1 MDCDLIEFKEL
12 IEGKTGIKVSDDEKL
27 SAAITEMVIYNN
39 IESEKVLLKL
49 IGRDKKFLENLVGLL
64 TINETYFFR
73 ESAQIKVFSNE
84 LIPLLVKHRKPSK
97 INILSAGCSTGAEP
111 YSLVIALMEK
121 FGVHIN
127 HLFTV
132 KGFDI
137 DRKALSFAEK
147 GIYGKYS
154 FRGTDEAIIKKYFD
168 KTGDEKYKIKSF
180 VKEMVEFYPHNLLD
194 DPSSD
199 IRNEIDVIFYRNVA
213 IYFSPENQKKS
224 FLNLSS
230 MLSDNGW
237 LILSS
242 TETLSHDYQI
252 LSLTN
257 VNEIF
262 LYQKDN
268 QQKASDKKIVIKK
281 VASKKK
287 KPSSPK
293 ITTSIEKQP
302 GIVKE
307 PGNLTVESIIDKA
320 QGCIRKKEYSDA
332 LSLIDS
338 MTEESELPIEV
349 YTMKASSLINLNRLD
364 EAKNTCL
371 KALSIDEFS
380 LESFFLQGIIARL
393 ENNLAASE
401 EKFKKM
407 IYIDSSS
414 WLANFYLA
422 EIYRD
427 RDEVDKSYKK
437 YEVVIRQLEKNK
449 PTEKDLIFGTFA
461 FSEKELIHACK
472 INMEK
477 LKQRD

>member
-27 SAAITEMVIYNN
+27 FSAITEMVAYNN

-73 ESAQIKVFSNE
+73 ESAQIDVFSND
-84 LIPLLVKHRKPSK
+84 LIPVLIKNRKPSK

-127 HLFTV
+127 HLFTI

-137 DRKALSFAEK
+137 DRKALAVAEK
-147 GIYGKYS
+147 GVYGKYS

-194 DPSSD
+194 EPSSD

-257 VNEIF
+257 INDIF
-262 LYQKDN
+262 LYRRDDEQKGF
-268 QQKASDKKIVIKK
+268 DKKNVKK
-281 VASKKK
+281 AVVHKK
-287 KPSSPK
+287 KP
-293 ITTSIEKQP
+293 TSLKSKPAPVKYQIDNTKDP
-302 GIVKE
+302 GD
-307 PGNLTVESIIDKA
+307 LTVESIMEKA
-320 QGCIRKKEYSDA
+320 LGCIRKKEYRGA
-332 LSLIDS
+332 LNLIDT
-338 MTEESELPIEV
+338 MKEDSELPV
-349 YTMKASSLINLNRLD
+349 DAYTMKASSLMNLNRFD
-364 EAKNTCL
+364 EAKKACL

-380 LESFFLQGIIARL
+380 LESFFLQGVIAKL
-393 ENNLAASE
+393 ENNLADSE

-427 RDEVDKSYKK
+427 RDEVEKSYKK

-449 PTEKDLIFGTFA
+449 PAEKDFIFGTFA
-461 FSEKELIHACK
+461 FSEKELIHACR
-472 INMEK
+472 INMKK
-477 LKQRD
+477 LKQKE